1 MSTMY
6 VTSAETFSGKSAL
19 CVGMGVRLRKDGL
32 KAGYMKP
39 VNVHC
44 PIYEGLPYD
53 EDVEFAK
60 KIYGMTE
67 STELLMPVAL
77 TPAKFEQQLRGPEV
91 NYAPRLMDAFSKL
104 SKGRDLMVLEGG
116 RSLREGYVANL
127 PPLQVVN
134 LTDAQVLGVVRY
146 DDVLM
151 VDRAMTAQN
160 YFKDHLMGIVING
173 APPRADG
180 VRARGCAAL
189 SHTAWPDINGCAAA
203 RPAAGRPI
211 RARACGRPGRR
222 SAVRARQG
230 G

>member
-19 CVGMGVRLRKDGL
+19 CVGLGVRFRKDGF

-44 PIYEGLPYD
+44 LVYEGLAYD

-67 STELLMPVAL
+67 PTDLLLPVAL

-91 NYAPRLMDAFSKL
+91 DYAPRLMSAFAKVSE
-104 SKGRDLMVLEGG
+104 GRDLMVLEGG

-127 PPLQVVN
+127 PTLQVAE

-160 YFKDHLMGIVING
+160 HFKDRLMGVVINSV
-173 APPRADG
+173 PPTQMEYVQEVVLPYLSRHGLTSLG
-180 VRARGCAAL
+180 VIPATNCWRPHRCASL
-189 SHTAWPDINGCAAA
+189 
-203 RPAAGRPI
+203 
-211 RARACGRPGRR
+211 RR
-222 SAVRARQG
+222 D
-230 G
+230 